1 MEMGRLRARMVKRWT
16 GSFTMDIKVTKD
28 FGVDRYPESAARV
41 ITDC

>member
-16 GSFTMDIKVTKD
+16 GSFTLDIKVTKD
-28 FGVDRYPESAARV
+28 FGVDRYTESAARV